1 MADPA
6 DADLSNTDDET
17 VAQCAGALA
26 SIQSAIEVLM
36 GEPGQELESIED
48 VQEDIQM
55 AASGANNIT
64 QTAEVADAPF
74 NADAQVDA
82 ARRFLECGMKFKGT
96 IAIPGWNQTVPEEM
110 TPEEEERREYLLEIV
125 GVHESV
131 IYARH
136 SAYGDEQSCNV
147 DLEPPEEAGNLVRIS
162 YSDCETQCSGTVDA
176 VTGQIRG
183 TVRQLIHGD
192 AGFYHPSTD
201 VTHTFE
207 LSPSIS
213 SSAAAHNEALV
224 IACSERARLVAA
236 WSTSCQAMPAASVL
250 SHASGFL
257 EGVAETVGRVPWKDV
272 FEHSSL
278 AAEDLCARLRL
289 QARVMRELQ
298 FECHTTKEQ
307 ELAVRAEFMTRSKAH
322 QLVDAA
328 LGQLQGV
335 FRCWAS
341 FSMSSGDDNLH
352 RLCINNSLL
361 TMCKCH
367 ERLQKAY
374 DTLHQAMQSA
384 ERRLA
389 KDTLDGWSQA
399 GDGSGQCSIC
409 MMTLEVDDTALILP
423 CKHMF
428 HVDCCTTWLHQ
439 NSSCPNCRH
448 DVGSGEQGATNQ

>member
-6 DADLSNTDDET
+6 DADLSNADDEN
-17 VAQCAGALA
+17 VAECARALA
-26 SIQSAIEVLM
+26 SIQTTIEALMADAIEDA
-36 GEPGQELESIED
+36 Q
-48 VQEDIQM
+48 QEDIQM
-55 AASGANNIT
+55 AASGNNNIT
-64 QTAEVADAPF
+64 QAAEVADAPL
-74 NADAQVDA
+74 NADAQVAA

-110 TPEEEERREYLLEIV
+110 TAEEEERREYLLEIV
-125 GVHESV
+125 SVHESV

-176 VTGQIRG
+176 ATGQIRG

-207 LSPSIS
+207 LAPSIS
-213 SSAAAHNEALV
+213 SSAAAHNDALV

-250 SHASGFL
+250 SHAAGFS
-257 EGVAETVGRVPWKDV
+257 EGVAETLGRVPWKAV

-278 AAEDLCARLRL
+278 AAEDLCARIRL
-289 QARVMRELQ
+289 QARVMRELT
-298 FECHTTKEQ
+298 FESHATKEQ
-307 ELAVRAEFMTRSKAH
+307 ELTVRAEFMTRGKAH

-328 LGQLQGV
+328 LGELQGV

-399 GDGSGQCSIC
+399 GDGQQCSIC
-409 MMTLEVDDTALILP
+409 LMTLEVDDTALILP
-423 CKHMF
+423 CKHLF
-428 HVDCCTTWLHQ
+428 HDDCCTTWLHQ

-448 DVGSGEQGATNQ
+448 DVGSGEQGSSDQ